1 MSCYNASAVAG
12 TLEGYVNF
20 TLSYFNTSDLDR
32 GVTTA
37 SVTTNTSH
45 PDICRLEEIKDKK
58 VLKLMINK
66 IFWIL
71 HRTVV

>member
-1 MSCYNASAVAG
+1 M
-12 TLEGYVNF
+12 GYVNF